1 MVENKDSVIRLQI
14 LCVFL
19 IPLTPHL
26 TITNNLQFDDIPVAL
41 FLLLFAI
48 NLYNNKIK
56 IFKIREFLPLLT
68 FIFYITFQNYLLNGK
83 LIFSDNLRFIFY
95 LVLMITIISIENLN
109 FLKNYYL
116 YLTIFL
122 SIKILLE
129 NHSKLY

>member
-26 TITNNLQFDDIPVAL
+26 TITNNLQLDDIPVAL

-56 IFKIREFLPLLT
+56 IFKIREFLPLLM

-83 LIFSDNLRFIFY
+83 LIFSENLRFIFY
-95 LVLMITIISIENLN
+95 LVLMITIISI
-109 FLKNYYL
+109 
-116 YLTIFL
+116 
-122 SIKILLE
+122 
-129 NHSKLY
+129 